1 MQQAVTGNYG
11 LRLKRGYWS
20 KFFNFKLQTLNMA
33 TVIEIPK
40 KASKKKVKEILGKV
54 ESLKKGKM
62 AKHFGALKRCIDGLA
77 YQNKVRDEWN

>member
-1 MQQAVTGNYG
+1 
-11 LRLKRGYWS
+11 
-20 KFFNFKLQTLNMA
+20 MA

-62 AKHFGALKRCIDGLA
+62 VKHFGALKRGIDGLA
-77 YQNKVRDEWN
+77 YQKKVTSAQPHRLMSALMRFGLRLPARRLPMTT